1 MFSPPSF
8 FLAKDFLDERPWSVA
23 FQDPGLGFLFQAVL
37 FSCSEWFREME
48 AARYCFPKRR
58 ELCANRLLVCCASC
72 ELPVFS
78 LRLCLLGEQEE
89 RSGSGKIPEQLGYQE
104 RKGEQ

>member
-23 FQDPGLGFLFQAVL
+23 FQDPGLGFPFQAV
-37 FSCSEWFREME
+37 FSVPNGSVKWR
-48 AARYCFPKRR
+48 RYCFPKRR
-58 ELCANRLLVCCASC
+58 ELCANWLLVCCANC
-72 ELPVFS
+72 ELLMFS

-89 RSGSGKIPEQLGYQE
+89 LSGSDKIPEQLGYQE
-104 RKGEQ
+104 RKEE